1 MEKEIGDLFRT
12 GDLVITTKQY
22 NPNIYYYGIVTNIID
37 KNGDSYSEYI
47 IITGHGDLNS
57 KVEVLLKVI
66 GEKSEYELDVK
77 HEVIPF
83 ILKKNPHDIYLRNP
97 YEEVKNCEKK
107 IDALKRQIEFLNK
120 NKNLDDKLNEILN

>member
-22 NPNIYYYGIVTNIID
+22 NPTIYYYGIVTNIID

-57 KVEVLLKVI
+57 KVEIILKVI
-66 GEKSEYELDVK
+66 GEKSEYELDVR
-77 HEVIPF
+77 HIVTPF
-83 ILKKNPHDIYLRNP
+83 TLKKNPHDVHLRNP
-97 YEEVKNCEKK
+97 YKEIKTCEKQ
-107 IDALKRQIEFLNK
+107 IESLKRQIEFLNK